1 MHKSVFLH
9 TSWRERG
16 FTLVEL
22 MVTVAVLVIVATVAV
37 PNLQEF
43 AIRSG
48 MSSIRD
54 DFTIALQRARTDA
67 ITRNTCV
74 SICQLATGSQ
84 NTCAPAAQRG
94 NWQQGWVIYVNNA
107 CDSAAPAGAL
117 PAGDIV
123 AVRQP
128 GNQRYQL
135 IEDADGALLGVAT
148 FDARGA
154 MVSRA
159 ATFHAVDSQNDESK
173 HARDIRLS
181 PQGRVAVVLPS
192 NTDVEGGAV
201 SAEAGQ

>member
-1 MHKSVFLH
+1 
-9 TSWRERG
+9 
-16 FTLVEL
+16 

-48 MSSIRD
+48 MNSIRD

-74 SICQLATGSQ
+74 SICQLATGSRD
-84 NTCAPAAQRG
+84 TCAPAAQRG

-107 CDSAAPAGAL
+107 CDGAVPAGAV
-117 PAGDIV
+117 PADDVV

-135 IEDADGALLGVAT
+135 TEDADGALLGVAT

-159 ATFHAVDSQNDESK
+159 ATFHLVDGQNTKSK

-201 SAEAGQ
+201 SAEAEQ